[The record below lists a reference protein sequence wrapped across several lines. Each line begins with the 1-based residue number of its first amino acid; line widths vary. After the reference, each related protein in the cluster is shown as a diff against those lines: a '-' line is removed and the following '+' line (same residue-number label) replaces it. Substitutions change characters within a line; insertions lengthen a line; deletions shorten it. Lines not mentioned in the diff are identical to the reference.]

1 MEKTIKRDGVRW
13 VWQMN
18 VPGDQ
23 IKRHNGEGLEIP
35 FLSAEGAT
43 KILPKAIADIP
54 AGVEDM
60 SRAEI
65 LESQQAGGRAIPSRS
80 LWEGRGYKGI
90 YIPEEDTAKPS
101 DPALS

>member
-18 VPGDQ
+18 VPQEQ
-23 IKRHNGEGLEIP
+23 IKSHNGHGLEIP
-35 FLSAEGAT
+35 FLSAEGT
-43 KILPKAIADIP
+43 SKILPKAIADVP

-60 SRAEI
+60 SRKEI
-65 LESQQAGGRAIPSRS
+65 LAAQRAGAKAIPSRS

-90 YIPEEDTAKPS
+90 YIPEEDAIKPS
-101 DPALS
+101 DPAPT

>member
-1 MEKTIKRDGVRW
+1 MEKTIKRDGVCW

-43 KILPKAIADIP
+43 KILPKAIADVP

-60 SRAEI
+60 SRQEI
-65 LESQQAGGRAIPSRS
+65 LESQQAGGIAI

-90 YIPEEDTAKPS
+90 YIPEEDAIKPS
-101 DPALS
+101 DPAP